1 MLVPGQSM
9 PAEGSEESGS
19 GSSSGSNSDSS
30 GGGGHGL
37 SKGAIA
43 GIAVAGVAFVVILV
57 ALFFL
62 LGRNRVYKQWMSSQD
77 GRTERTARW
86 ALFNHPT
93 GGGPEVASN
102 AGKPPMTD
110 TTSVSSPDP
119 GRYNTMSPPLGDG
132 NSSYGPSSPRQASG
146 HWSWDPSFN
155 NRNNRGPSELEA
167 NNIIH
172 QLPESRDER

>member
-1 MLVPGQSM
+1 MLLPGESP
-9 PAEGSEESGS
+9 PAEGSEGS
-19 GSSSGSNSDSS
+19 GSSSSSSSNSSS
-30 GGGGHGL
+30 GSSGL

-43 GIAVAGVAFVVILV
+43 GIAVAGVVFLGILV

-86 ALFNHPT
+86 ALFNHPN
-93 GGGPEVASN
+93 GGPEVASN

-132 NSSYGPSSPRQASG
+132 VSSYGPSSPRQQSG

-155 NRNNRGPSELEA
+155 TRNARGPSELEA
-167 NNIIH
+167 TNIIH
-172 QLPESRDER
+172 QLPESSHER

>member
-1 MLVPGQSM
+1 M
-9 PAEGSEESGS
+9 PAEGSEGSDSGS
-19 GSSSGSNSDSS
+19 GSNDDSS
-30 GGGGHGL
+30 GGSKHSL

-43 GIAVAGVAFVVILV
+43 GIVVAGVAFLVILV

-86 ALFNHPT
+86 ALFNHPN
-93 GGGPEVASN
+93 GGPESASN
-102 AGKPPMTD
+102 AGKPAMTD

-119 GRYNTMSPPLGDG
+119 GRYNTMSPSLGDA
-132 NSSYGPSSPRQASG
+132 NSSYGPASPRQPSG

-155 NRNNRGPSELEA
+155 PRNNRGPSELEA